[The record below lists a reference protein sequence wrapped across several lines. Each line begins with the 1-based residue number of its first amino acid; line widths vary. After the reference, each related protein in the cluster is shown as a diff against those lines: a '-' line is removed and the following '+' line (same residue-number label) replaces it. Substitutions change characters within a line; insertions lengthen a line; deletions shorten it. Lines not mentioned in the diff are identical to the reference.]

1 MYNQSFFCVRKMA
14 KIRLTKEFRFE
25 MAHAL
30 WNYDGLCRN
39 IHGHSYILAVT
50 VIGAPEMDANNP
62 KYGMVMDF
70 GVLKAIVKEEVVD
83 RLDHAIVVSMNA
95 PTEQLLS
102 LPQMSERH
110 EVVDYQPTCENML
123 IDFAA
128 RIKKRMPDNVQLF
141 SLKLNETATSFAEW
155 YASDND

>member
-1 MYNQSFFCVRKMA
+1 MA

-50 VIGAPEMDANNP
+50 VVGEPEADPSNP

-70 GVLKAIVKEEVVD
+70 GALKAIVKEEIVD
-83 RLDHAIVVSMNA
+83 RLDHAIVVSKKA

-123 IDFAA
+123 VDFAE
-128 RIKKRMPDNVQLF
+128 RIQKRLPEHVDLY

-155 YASDND
+155 YASDNQ

>member
-1 MYNQSFFCVRKMA
+1 MA

-50 VIGAPEMDANNP
+50 VIGEPESDASNP

-83 RLDHAIVVSMNA
+83 RLDHAIVVSNNA
-95 PTEQLLS
+95 PTEQLLN

-110 EVVDYQPTCENML
+110 EVVHYQPTCENML
-123 IDFAA
+123 VDFAD
-128 RIKKRMPDNVQLF
+128 RIKKRMPENIELY

-155 YASDND
+155 FASDNE

>member
-1 MYNQSFFCVRKMA
+1 MA

-50 VIGAPEMDANNP
+50 VIGEPESDVSNP
-62 KYGMVMDF
+62 KNGMVMDF

-83 RLDHAIVVSMNA
+83 RLDHAIVVNNQA

-110 EVVDYQPTCENML
+110 EVVNYQPTCENML
-123 IDFAA
+123 VDFAT
-128 RIKKRMPDNVQLF
+128 RIEKRMPENVQLY

-155 YASDND
+155 FASDNE

>member
-1 MYNQSFFCVRKMA
+1 MA
-14 KIRLTKEFRFE
+14 RIRLTKEFRFE

-50 VIGAPEMDANNP
+50 VVGEPEADPSNP

-70 GVLKAIVKEEVVD
+70 GALKAIVKEEIVD
-83 RLDHAIVVSMNA
+83 RLDHAIVVSKKA

-123 IDFAA
+123 VDFAE
-128 RIKKRMPDNVQLF
+128 RIQKRLPEHVDLY

-155 YASDND
+155 YASDNQ